1 MLFVKNLT
9 FLQPFFLGKIGR
21 EKLFSDVLDRII
33 AFLDN
38 KNNNIK
44 RSPNCIFPKGLVH
57 DFSLKLALS

>member
-9 FLQPFFLGKIGR
+9 FLQPFFLDKIGR

-33 AFLDN
+33 AFLVN

-44 RSPNCIFPKGLVH
+44 RSQNLYFSKGVSSKTNYAKKNC
-57 DFSLKLALS
+57 

>member
-9 FLQPFFLGKIGR
+9 FLQPFFLGKIGQ

-38 KNNNIK
+38 KNNNIQ

-57 DFSLKLALS
+57 DFGLK